1 MDFSTYENLRQAIAS
16 ELNRDDL
23 SADIGGFITLC
34 ESQTERQLR
43 VRQMIATT
51 TLALDAELK
60 TLPSDFLE
68 TRSLVLNT
76 NPVRLLNFST
86 IDAMAMYKAAF
97 PAPSRP
103 SEFTVIGN
111 SFQFLPVPDTAY
123 TATLVYY
130 QSIPRLSA
138 AMQTNW
144 LLTKAPDIYFY
155 GALINSAPYLKEDAR
170 IQTWATY
177 YQGAI
182 DALQIEDD
190 RASTASSGLKAKARM
205 F

>member
-1 MDFSTYENLRQAIAS
+1 MDFSSYNNLKLAIAS
-16 ELNRDDL
+16 ELNRTDL
-23 SADIGGFITLC
+23 DADLDGFISLC

-43 VRQMIATT
+43 VRQMVSTT
-51 TLALDAELK
+51 TITLDSELE
-60 TLPSDFLE
+60 TLPTDFLE

-76 NPVRLLNFST
+76 NPVRLLNFRT
-86 IDAMAMYKAAF
+86 IDSMAMYKAAF

-111 SFQFLPVPDTAY
+111 SFQFLPVPDTKY

-130 QSIPRLSA
+130 QSIPRLSPST
-138 AMQTNW
+138 QTNW
-144 LLTKAPDIYFY
+144 LLRKAPDIYFY
-155 GALINSAPYLKEDAR
+155 GALVNSAPYLKEDAR

-190 RASTASSGLKAKARM
+190 RASTASTGLKAKARM